1 MSLSGHNNPAIR
13 PLSSMH
19 VRHARSWHIY
29 YHHLFF
35 PCLEMQAVWR
45 KNGPIIVELS
55 GTLCHHIAFMTDHDT
70 SLFLFCLLF
79 GPTVSLCIKFWFDL
93 SIPTS
98 MFFSLAFVFPWLKS
112 ICKVFCITSGNSS
125 QSSVPQA
132 SSYNFRVGLQ
142 GNGKVDLHLRSCNKL
157 PLNAIF
163 AISNAFLWL

>member
-1 MSLSGHNNPAIR
+1 MDIITRQYAPYLQCTYATLEASTHITTICFSLVGNAGGLAEKWAHHRSVEWNIMPPHCFYDW
-13 PLSSMH
+13 
-19 VRHARSWHIY
+19 SWH
-29 YHHLFF
+29 
-35 PCLEMQAVWR
+35 E
-45 KNGPIIVELS
+45 
-55 GTLCHHIAFMTDHDT
+55 
-70 SLFLFCLLF
+70 SLPFLFAF
-79 GPTVSLCIKFWFDL
+79 RPTVSLCIKFWFDL